1 MSHFKLLI
9 IFNLCIVVSTLA
21 ILSSFLIAEA
31 ADMQF
36 KGKLIEP
43 PSCQVNAGQDINIY
57 FEKVGI
63 NKVDG
68 NNYRKE
74 INIPMDCI
82 STNPW
87 SLNLAITTNSPA
99 IFSPGTVQSNI
110 DGLGIQILIDGNPIA
125 FNRNFVINPEAPPKI
140 EVVPLRE
147 NGVTLTEGK
156 FTASATLTIQYQ

>member
-1 MSHFKLLI
+1 MRYIQLGIMLNLVIALTLL
-9 IFNLCIVVSTLA
+9 S
-21 ILSSFLIAEA
+21 LSSCSVVEA

-57 FEKVGI
+57 FDKVGI

-87 SLNLAITTNSPA
+87 SLNLAITTNSVA
-99 IFSPGTVQSNI
+99 TFAAGTVQSNI
-110 DGLGIQILIDGNPIA
+110 DGLGMQILIDGSPIE
-125 FNRNFVINPEAPPKI
+125 FNRNFLINPEAPPKL
-140 EVVPLRE
+140 EVVPLSE
-147 NGVTLTEGK
+147 NGIPLTEGK